1 MAKDEYVDWQ
11 SLLTHTSTL
20 FVDYLKKSIK
30 LEKDK
35 SEKVTLQNRGSIE
48 INIFEKYRKLQGGK
62 YLKRKDGELTE
73 DESKYVNR
81 QVNCNYEINMVEQVY
96 DIKVYELLRKSDKDI
111 ISYQLE
117 IFTLSNPDIV
127 YIYNYPINFAE

>member
-1 MAKDEYVDWQ
+1 
-11 SLLTHTSTL
+11 
-20 FVDYLKKSIK
+20 
-30 LEKDK
+30 
-35 SEKVTLQNRGSIE
+35 
-48 INIFEKYRKLQGGK
+48 
-62 YLKRKDGELTE
+62 
-73 DESKYVNR
+73 
-81 QVNCNYEINMVEQVY
+81 MVEQVY